1 MIPDVI
7 VEQPVSLSMNP
18 YAGAWS
24 KVEAVHL
31 LRRCMLGPTFFQIQ
45 SAVSNGMN
53 ATISTLLTIPTINPP
68 LAYHADEAVV
78 PIGSTWVNSPYNS
91 GTNTQPT
98 EDARYKSLA
107 AWTMETMNS
116 TDMNISAKMNLFWQ
130 NHFALEGV
138 FDSIATYNYLNLLR
152 THALGNF
159 KQLIKD
165 VTIDPAMLLFLNGAS
180 NSVYSPNENFSRE
193 LLELYTLGKGVQIGP
208 GDYSTYTESDV
219 AAGAKIL
226 TGYTV
231 DGLRSDTTT
240 SPISVFLS
248 SFHDN
253 STKQLSN
260 HFGNISLSGA
270 GANEYSSYIDIIF
283 QQPTAAVFICKKLYR
298 YFVNYDLTAS
308 VQSNIIPIMAQTLT
322 VNNFNILPV
331 IEQLLK
337 SEHFYDTAV
346 RGALIKNPMETI
358 FSWFNSSQ
366 SSPNVSVATNYQ
378 MYLSLYWYTGSLGQ
392 RYISPPSVGGW
403 PAYYQAPSYYK
414 LWLNST
420 FLKTRFDLATWLTQY
435 TGINVGGDYYKV
447 KALNVVNGLSIPN
460 DALSVIDDLADMY
473 CPKSLSS
480 SDKLILKDVLT
491 NGLPDFEW
499 TIQYNDYQADPNN
512 LTVSDPVR
520 IRVEL
525 VLSRI
530 FKMAEFQTI

>member
-1 MIPDVI
+1 
-7 VEQPVSLSMNP
+7 
-18 YAGAWS
+18 
-24 KVEAVHL
+24 
-31 LRRCMLGPTFFQIQ
+31 
-45 SAVSNGMN
+45 
-53 ATISTLLTIPTINPP
+53 
-68 LAYHADEAVV
+68 
-78 PIGSTWVNSPYNS
+78 
-91 GTNTQPT
+91 
-98 EDARYKSLA
+98 
-107 AWTMETMNS
+107 METMNS

-138 FDSIATYNYLNLLR
+138 FDSRATYNYLNLLR